1 MAYVEFPRT
10 PQGNRDRIEFWTG
23 ADGIELIQ
31 QWRREGQSLEMIAL
45 RHVGVTENTLK
56 RWRMRSE
63 ELDEAIRQTDE
74 LTNAKVERSLL
85 ERALGYEEVV
95 VEEELVE
102 GELRVT
108 RRTTRRIPPDTKAA
122 LSWLFSRRPD
132 RWRAQQAPLDSTK
145 EELEAVRDVVVSITE
160 AARAGAP
167 EGVEVEA
174 RVEEIPDR
182 TGGGRDKPPSSEAV

>member
-10 PQGNRDRIEFWTG
+10 PQGNRDRFEFWTG
-23 ADGIELIQ
+23 PEGLELIR
-31 QWRREGQSLEMIAL
+31 QWRREGLSMEEIAL
-45 RHVGVTENTLK
+45 RHVGVVDNTFK

-63 ELDEAIRQTDE
+63 ELERAIRQTDE
-74 LTNAKVERSLL
+74 LVNARVERSLL
-85 ERALGYEEVV
+85 ERATGYEEVV

-132 RWRAQQAPLDSTK
+132 RWRAQQAPLDSSR
-145 EELEAVRDVVVSITE
+145 EELEAVRDVAVSITE

-167 EGVEVEA
+167 VEAPVEVEA
-174 RVEEIPDR
+174 RVEELPDG
-182 TGGGRDKPPSSEAV
+182 TGGPPSSEGV